1 MEVLKNLIKSI
12 RPHQWVKNVF
22 IFTALIFSEHLF
34 DMMYLWNTFGAF
46 AIFSFVS
53 GAVYIFNDIV
63 DYEKDKV
70 HPVKALRPIASDQL
84 NRKTAFIFGLL
95 ILILSLYAA
104 FTIQIGFLFILLI
117 YLLINFLYT
126 IKLKEI
132 ILIDVFS
139 IASGFILR
147 VVSGAVIINVPISRW
162 FIVCTLA
169 LALFLGFAK
178 RRHEVVL
185 LGKAGTGHRLVLA
198 EYSRRYLDQIITILS
213 TSIIVSYLLYTIDPD
228 TIYKFGTDRLIFT
241 SIFVFYG
248 VFRYMYL
255 IDKNRGT
262 GDPSKVVFT
271 DPGIAISVALWFIS
285 SIALIYKY
293 IDF

>member
-1 MEVLKNLIKSI
+1 MKVIKNLIKTI

-34 DMMYLWNTFGAF
+34 EQVYLLKTFYAF
-46 AIFSFVS
+46 LIFSFVS
-53 GAVYIFNDIV
+53 GCVYIFNDIV

-70 HPVKALRPIASDQL
+70 HPIKAKRPIASDQL
-84 NRKTAFIFGLL
+84 PRVTALIFA
-95 ILILSLYAA
+95 I
-104 FTIQIGFLFILLI
+104 ILLSSSLSFAYVI
-117 YLLINFLYT
+117 RIDFFIILLVYLTINFFYT

-198 EYSRRYLDQIITILS
+198 EYSRRFLDQIITILS